1 MRYVFTLSKMIDV
14 DKDKEMKNS
23 VYQNILIHVS
33 YMIEEEAKERAKKT
47 AHDND
52 TYHGGLFS
60 MLQTMH
66 AV

>member
-1 MRYVFTLSKMIDV
+1 MIDV

-23 VYQNILIHVS
+23 VYQKHPHQVS
-33 YMIEEEAKERAKKT
+33 YVIEEEAKERAKKT
-47 AHDND
+47 AHGND